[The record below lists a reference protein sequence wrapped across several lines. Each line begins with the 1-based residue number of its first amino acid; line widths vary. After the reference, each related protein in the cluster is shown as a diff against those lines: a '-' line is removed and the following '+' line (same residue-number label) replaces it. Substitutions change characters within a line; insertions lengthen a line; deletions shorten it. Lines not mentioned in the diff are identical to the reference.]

1 MSIPSVGDTWAGE
14 VFANSVFPIEVAV
27 LALSKELFAGSL
39 ETLIRKEVKGK
50 GYLNLVLVLPPN
62 LALTL
67 PQVLEYSHMEL
78 P

>member
-39 ETLIRKEVKGK
+39 DTLIRKEVKSK
-50 GYLNLVLVLPPN
+50 GYLNLVIPPN